1 MALTHIR
8 RCDSDFIKT
17 LATFRLYWE
26 SNYVVPK
33 LIQVT
38 YYLVSFRFSHHCA
51 ECKNFHVCP
60 NCFKPHSSPLHKHL
74 LYRADWRQVYVREMV
89 SGDVITVVQFTQV
102 PEITRQGIAK
112 HVNMI
117 CVTSARIRKWKVSS
131 TGADKDKPFVRL
143 NVLG

>member
-1 MALTHIR
+1 
-8 RCDSDFIKT
+8 
-17 LATFRLYWE
+17 
-26 SNYVVPK
+26 
-33 LIQVT
+33 
-38 YYLVSFRFSHHCA
+38 
-51 ECKNFHVCP
+51 
-60 NCFKPHSSPLHKHL
+60 
-74 LYRADWRQVYVREMV
+74 MV

-143 NVLG
+143 NVLGGMLADKFIQGGRKRALVIVIIFIEI